1 MDPGC
6 LGRPGLGA
14 LLKGAALAVGSQT
27 SEEVAPV
34 GVLGSPQV
42 LVAVGLALTCL
53 VLAARRGIWLP
64 LCVVISVLLSVSLLN
79 SRVEPWCRACAT
91 TPPWCRWAW

>member
-1 MDPGC
+1 MRRTVDEDQLTARYVGGDPWTLDAWG
-6 LGRPGLGA
+6 GRLGA

-42 LVAVGLALTCL
+42 LVAVGLALTGL
-53 VLAARRGIWLP
+53 VLAARRG
-64 LCVVISVLLSVSLLN
+64 
-79 SRVEPWCRACAT
+79 
-91 TPPWCRWAW
+91 